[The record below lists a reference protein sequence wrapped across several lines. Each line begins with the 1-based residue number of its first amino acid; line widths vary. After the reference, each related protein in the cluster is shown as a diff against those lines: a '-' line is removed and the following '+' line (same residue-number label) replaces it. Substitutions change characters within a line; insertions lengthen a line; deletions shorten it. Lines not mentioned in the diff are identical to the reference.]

1 MRLSRDRVD
10 RADMELIQQIAKSAP
25 EVFLFLAIAGG
36 AFLGRL
42 RIRGFML
49 GTTACTLFLSVILGQ
64 FGAVEIPPVLKTVF
78 FGFFVFTIGFRSG
91 PEFFASLSFRTLAQ
105 VLMAL
110 FIGASGLATILAFT
124 YIMHLD
130 PGTSAGLGAGAMTQ
144 SSILGTASGA
154 LDQLGLSQVTLKQQQ
169 ANLAAG
175 YAITYVSGYI
185 LVLIFVPFI
194 APILMGI
201 DLKAEAA
208 KLEAALSKGA
218 PLKPSQLCYRK
229 FQVRAF
235 RVSTAAGRSIRQVE
249 EQIGRRATIE
259 RLVRDGNDL
268 PISREAT
275 LQAGDEILFAG
286 PSSVLVIASAAIGVE
301 IEGQELMSTTTGQ
314 VATVYVTSPHLHGRT
329 LTEVVDKFG
338 ESARGIFLRTVT
350 RRGHEVPLGP
360 QTHIYIGDVMTL
372 VGVSKEIERVAKLL
386 GQIVRSDDKTDIA
399 FICIGLAVGWL
410 VGLVTY
416 RAGSVPMTLGGAGGA
431 LIAGLVCGWLR
442 SRKPTIGAFPPAAQ
456 QTLSDIGLSAFI
468 AAIGLASGPAALQ
481 AIQLHGLAL
490 LGAGITV
497 TLVPMIGG
505 TLFAYHILRMNPVI
519 ICGALA
525 GAMTVDAAVNGACE
539 VAKNQTP
546 VLGVAVP
553 YAISN
558 VVLTM
563 IGPIIIALTFVA

>member
-1 MRLSRDRVD
+1 MRISRGRVD
-10 RADMELIQQIAKSAP
+10 RADMELIQQIARSAP

-49 GTTACTLFLSVILGQ
+49 GMTACTLLLSVILGQ
-64 FGAVEIPPVLKTVF
+64 FGAVDIPPVLKTVF

-91 PEFFASLSFRTLAQ
+91 PEFFASVGIRTLAQ

-110 FIGASGLATILAFT
+110 FIGTSGLLTVLTFT

-130 PGTSAGLGAGAMTQ
+130 SGTSAGLAAGALTQ
-144 SSILGTASGA
+144 SSILGTASGS
-154 LDQLGLSQVTLKQQQ
+154 LDQLGLSHDALKQHQ

-175 YAITYVSGYI
+175 YAITYVSGYV
-185 LVLIFVPFI
+185 LVLIFVPFV

-201 DLKAEAA
+201 DLKAEAE
-208 KLEAALSKGA
+208 KLEAAISKGA
-218 PLKPSQLCYRK
+218 PLKPNQLCYRT

-235 RVSTAAGRSIRQVE
+235 RVSTAAGSSIRELE
-249 EQIGRRATIE
+249 ERIGRRATIE
-259 RLVRDGNDL
+259 RIVRDGDDL
-268 PISREAT
+268 PISRGDKLET
-275 LQAGDEILFAG
+275 DDEILLAG
-286 PSSVLVIASAAIGVE
+286 PSTVLVTASAAIGPE
-301 IEGQELMSTTTGQ
+301 IEGKELMSTTAGH
-314 VATVYVTSPHLHGRT
+314 VATVYVTSPYMHGRT
-329 LTEVVDKFG
+329 LAEVVG
-338 ESARGIFLRTVT
+338 EVGDIARGIFLRTLT
-350 RRGHEVPLGP
+350 RHGNDVPLGP
-360 QTHIYIGDVMTL
+360 QTCIYIGDVMTL
-372 VGVSKEIERVAKLL
+372 VGISKEIEHVAKFL

-399 FICIGLAVGWL
+399 FICVGLAVGWL
-410 VGLVTY
+410 VGLITY
-416 RAGSVPMTLGGAGGA
+416 RAGSVPMALGGAGGA

-442 SRKPTIGAFPPAAQ
+442 SRKPTLGAFPPAAQ

-490 LGAGITV
+490 LGAGIIV
-497 TLVPMIGG
+497 TLVPMIAG